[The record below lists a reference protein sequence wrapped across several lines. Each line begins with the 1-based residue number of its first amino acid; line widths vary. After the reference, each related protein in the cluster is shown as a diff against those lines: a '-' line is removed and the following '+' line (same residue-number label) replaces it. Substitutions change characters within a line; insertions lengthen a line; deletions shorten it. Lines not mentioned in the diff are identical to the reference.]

1 MHHPP
6 RASVR
11 HARTLREILRAH
23 LVTLFNGVALLAA
36 IVLLLAGD
44 SFHLSFLPMVVLH
57 ALIGIWAELFAV
69 RALSGQQSPVPPVVR
84 CKADGEGREETDAAS
99 LQPGDCIRLD
109 AGSPIPADCVIE
121 SGAVRT
127 DVSLILGR
135 CAHDAFGVG
144 DALPSG
150 GGVVQGSC
158 IARVVAAGAD
168 TGLYRLERDAQARRE
183 PRSEM
188 QMGLTRLVRVLS
200 ALSIPLCTVKFLIL
214 LRQGKDGAY
223 AAASAAGSL
232 MGMLPAALLLLSS
245 AAMLLSTLVLYKQR
259 VLARDLYAVEM
270 FGRIDTLCFDKTGT
284 LTCGTAADVIRTG
297 AREMLAFFREA
308 GVDVYLLTGDTPEQA
323 ALIARA
329 LDIEGPVVDLAAC
342 PAPLEEAI
350 RTAGVFANAAAA
362 QKADIVAALRAEGRC
377 VGMVGDGVNDVAAF
391 RTADCSVAMGYGS
404 DAARTAAQLVLL
416 EGELT
421 ALPAIVL
428 EGRSIVGSV
437 TRTAELFVK
446 KSMTSLLVLLVT
458 FITPLHYPFLPVQLM
473 LVGAFTIALPAL
485 VLTFERQHAPFHGRF
500 VSSVFFEAVPGTLL
514 GVFFILAALLAGP
527 QIGLDEIGC
536 RTLAVYAYALSG
548 MLVLLHVC
556 RPFNRLRAI
565 LCLGAGAALYSL
577 LVLLHGPL
585 SIGLPTPAMF
595 LVLLPLIM
603 VGYPALFLFV
613 SGANRLLRRFRPH
626 PHAPSRAKAEQA
638 LDESAP

>member
-1 MHHPP
+1 
-6 RASVR
+6 
-11 HARTLREILRAH
+11 
-23 LVTLFNGVALLAA
+23 
-36 IVLLLAGD
+36 
-44 SFHLSFLPMVVLH
+44 
-57 ALIGIWAELFAV
+57 
-69 RALSGQQSPVPPVVR
+69 
-84 CKADGEGREETDAAS
+84 
-99 LQPGDCIRLD
+99 
-109 AGSPIPADCVIE
+109 
-121 SGAVRT
+121 
-127 DVSLILGR
+127 
-135 CAHDAFGVG
+135 
-144 DALPSG
+144 
-150 GGVVQGSC
+150 
-158 IARVVAAGAD
+158 
-168 TGLYRLERDAQARRE
+168 
-183 PRSEM
+183 
-188 QMGLTRLVRVLS
+188 
-200 ALSIPLCTVKFLIL
+200 
-214 LRQGKDGAY
+214 
-223 AAASAAGSL
+223 
-232 MGMLPAALLLLSS
+232 
-245 AAMLLSTLVLYKQR
+245 
-259 VLARDLYAVEM
+259 
-270 FGRIDTLCFDKTGT
+270 
-284 LTCGTAADVIRTG
+284 
-297 AREMLAFFREA
+297 
-308 GVDVYLLTGDTPEQA
+308 
-323 ALIARA
+323 
-329 LDIEGPVVDLAAC
+329 
-342 PAPLEEAI
+342 
-350 RTAGVFANAAAA
+350 
-362 QKADIVAALRAEGRC
+362 
-377 VGMVGDGVNDVAAF
+377 
-391 RTADCSVAMGYGS
+391 MGYGS